1 MFKRYFL
8 AGLVALAPIVL
19 TCYLLYW
26 LLSGLEQL
34 FFQLWVWAGLADVYL
49 PGYGIAAAIGVILL
63 SGVLVQAWGFRQLYN
78 AGEHLVERIPLI
90 KVIYGGLS
98 AVMDMLAPKDQQS
111 GLGRTVLV
119 TLAGDVQ
126 VVGFLTQTEPDQ
138 LIAGIGPDRVAVY
151 LPLSYQ
157 IGGYT
162 LLLKP
167 DQITHLDVPF
177 DVAMRM
183 TLTGYAGN

>member
-19 TCYLLYW
+19 TFYLLYW
-26 LLSGLEQL
+26 VLSGLEQL
-34 FFQLWVWAGLADVYL
+34 FFQLWVWAGVADHYL
-49 PGYGIAAAIGVILL
+49 PGYGIVGAIMLILV
-63 SGVLVQAWGFRQLYN
+63 SGVLVQTWGFRQFYA
-78 AGEHLVERIPLI
+78 AGEQLVERIPLI

-98 AVMDMLAPKDQQS
+98 AVMDMLAPKDKKS
-111 GLGRTVLV
+111 GLGGTVLV
-119 TLAGDVQ
+119 TLEGDLQ
-126 VVGFLTQTEPDQ
+126 LIGFLTQTSPNQ
-138 LIAGIGPDRVAVY
+138 LIAGIGSERVAVY

-162 LLLKP
+162 LLVKP
-167 DQITHLDVPF
+167 EQLTHLDVPF

-183 TLTGYAGN
+183 TLTGFAGN